1 MNFFL
6 RIMLKALLI
15 IVFVQNY
22 LIAAENVKI
31 ILKIDDEIITNID
44 IQKEYNYLIALN
56 NDFKEV
62 NKDKALAIAKES
74 IIKEK
79 IKKKEIEKYYN
90 LEEESDYLENVIEN
104 FYKSIGLN
112 NKKEFKKYI
121 EKYELNYRE
130 MKMKIRIETV
140 WNQLI
145 FQKYNEQV
153 KIDLEKLRKKI
164 LKQKENQN
172 SYLLSEILFRS
183 EANEDVNE
191 KYKLI
196 KKSIENVGF
205 KNSANI
211 YSIAGTAKVG
221 GKIGW
226 VNENQLSK
234 EIVKQLEK
242 LKINEYTKPINIIEG
257 YLLLKVEDI
266 KKIKNNNLNIDKELE
281 KLEDYERNKQLNRM
295 SNIFFNK
302 IKSNTTINEI

>member
-1 MNFFL
+1 
-6 RIMLKALLI
+6 MLKTLLI
-15 IVFVQNY
+15 IIFVQSY
-22 LIAAENVKI
+22 LFATENVKI
-31 ILKIDDEIITNID
+31 ILKINDEIVTNID

-62 NKDKALAIAKES
+62 NKEKALLIAKES

-79 IKKKEIEKYYN
+79 IKKKEIEKYYD

-104 FYKSIGLN
+104 FYKTLGLN

-121 EKYELNYRE
+121 EKYGLTYRE
-130 MKMKIRIETV
+130 IKQKIRIETV

-145 FQKYNEQV
+145 YTKYNEQV

-172 SYLLSEILFRS
+172 SYLLYEILFKN
-183 EANEDVNE
+183 ETNEDVNK
-191 KYKLI
+191 KYELI

-211 YSIAGTAKVG
+211 YSIADTSKVG

-234 EIVKQLEK
+234 EIVKKLEK
-242 LKINEYTKPINIIEG
+242 LKINEYSKPINLIEG

-266 KKIKNNNLNIDKELE
+266 KKIKNNNLNIDKELK
-281 KLEDYERNKQLNRM
+281 KLENYERNKQLNRM

-302 IKSNTTINEI
+302 IKNNTIINEI

>member
-1 MNFFL
+1 MNFLL
-6 RIMLKALLI
+6 RIMLKTLLI
-15 IVFVQNY
+15 IIFVQNY
-22 LIAAENVKI
+22 LFAMENVKI
-31 ILKIDDEIITNID
+31 ILKINDEIITNID

-62 NKDKALAIAKES
+62 NKEKALLIAKES

-79 IKKKEIEKYYN
+79 IKKKEIKKYYD
-90 LEEESDYLENVIEN
+90 LEEESDYLENVIKN
-104 FYKSIGLN
+104 FYKNLGLN

-121 EKYELNYRE
+121 EKYGLTYRD
-130 MKMKIRIETV
+130 MKQKIRIETT

-145 FQKYNEQV
+145 YTKYNEQV

-183 EANEDVNE
+183 ETNEDVNK
-191 KYKLI
+191 KYELI
-196 KKSIENVGF
+196 KKSIESVGF

-211 YSIAGTAKVG
+211 YSIADTSKVG

-234 EIVKQLEK
+234 KIVKKLEK
-242 LKINEYTKPINIIEG
+242 LKINEYSKPINLIEG
-257 YLLLKVEDI
+257 YLILKVEDI
-266 KKIKNNNLNIDKELE
+266 KKIKNNNLDIDKELK
-281 KLEDYERNKQLNRM
+281 KLENYERDKQLNKM
-295 SNIFFNK
+295 SNIFFSK
-302 IKSNTTINEI
+302 IKNNTIINET

>member
-1 MNFFL
+1 MNFLL
-6 RIMLKALLI
+6 RIMLKTLLI
-15 IVFVQNY
+15 IIFVQNY
-22 LIAAENVKI
+22 LFAMENVKI
-31 ILKIDDEIITNID
+31 ILKINDEIITNID

-62 NKDKALAIAKES
+62 NKEKALLIAKES

-79 IKKKEIEKYYN
+79 IKKREIEKYYD
-90 LEEESDYLENVIEN
+90 LEEESDYLENVIKN
-104 FYKSIGLN
+104 FYKTLN
-112 NKKEFKKYI
+112 LNSKKEFKKYI
-121 EKYELNYRE
+121 EKYGLTYRDI
-130 MKMKIRIETV
+130 KQKIRIETT

-145 FQKYNEQV
+145 YTKYNEQV

-183 EANEDVNE
+183 ETNEDINK
-191 KYKLI
+191 KYELI
-196 KKSIENVGF
+196 KKSIESVGF

-211 YSIAGTAKVG
+211 YSIADTSKVG

-234 EIVKQLEK
+234 KIVKKLEK
-242 LKINEYTKPINIIEG
+242 LKINEYSKPINLIEG
-257 YLLLKVEDI
+257 YLILKVEDI
-266 KKIKNNNLNIDKELE
+266 KKIKNNNLNIDKELK
-281 KLEDYERNKQLNRM
+281 KLENYERNKQLNRM

-302 IKSNTTINEI
+302 IKNTYILNST

>member
-1 MNFFL
+1 
-6 RIMLKALLI
+6 MLKTLLI
-15 IVFVQNY
+15 IIFVQSY
-22 LIAAENVKI
+22 LLATENVKI
-31 ILKIDDEIITNID
+31 ILKINDEIITNID

-62 NKDKALAIAKES
+62 NKEKALLIAKES

-79 IKKKEIEKYYN
+79 IKKKEIVKYYD

-104 FYKSIGLN
+104 FYKTLGLN
-112 NKKEFKKYI
+112 NTKEFKKYI
-121 EKYELNYRE
+121 EKYGLTYRDI
-130 MKMKIRIETV
+130 KQKIRIETV

-183 EANEDVNE
+183 ETNEDVNK
-191 KYKLI
+191 KYELI
-196 KKSIENVGF
+196 KKSIESVGF

-211 YSIAGTAKVG
+211 YSIADTSKVG

-234 EIVKQLEK
+234 KIVKKLEK
-242 LKINEYTKPINIIEG
+242 LKINEYSKPINLIEG
-257 YLLLKVEDI
+257 YLILKVEDI
-266 KKIKNNNLNIDKELE
+266 KKIKNNNLNIDKELK
-281 KLEDYERNKQLNRM
+281 KLENYERNKQLNKM
-295 SNIFFNK
+295 SNIFFSK
-302 IKSNTTINEI
+302 IKNNTIINEI

>member
-1 MNFFL
+1 MNL
-6 RIMLKALLI
+6 LLKIMLKTLLI
-15 IVFVQNY
+15 IIFVQNY
-22 LIAAENVKI
+22 LFAIENVKI

-44 IQKEYNYLIALN
+44 VQKEYNYLIALN

-62 NKDKALAIAKES
+62 NKEKALLIAKES

-79 IKKKEIEKYYN
+79 IKKKEIEKYYD
-90 LEEESDYLENVIEN
+90 LEEESDYLENVIKN
-104 FYKSIGLN
+104 FYKTLN
-112 NKKEFKKYI
+112 LNSKKEFKKYI
-121 EKYELNYRE
+121 EKYGLTYRE
-130 MKMKIRIETV
+130 IKQKIRIETV

-183 EANEDVNE
+183 ETNEDVNK
-191 KYKLI
+191 KYELI
-196 KKSIENVGF
+196 KKSIESVGF

-211 YSIAGTAKVG
+211 YSIADTSKVG

-234 EIVKQLEK
+234 EIVKKLEK
-242 LKINEYTKPINIIEG
+242 LKINEYSKPINLIEG
-257 YLLLKVEDI
+257 YLILKVEDI
-266 KKIKNNNLNIDKELE
+266 KKIKNNNLNIDKELK
-281 KLEDYERNKQLNRM
+281 KLENYERNKQLNRM

>member
-1 MNFFL
+1 
-6 RIMLKALLI
+6 MLKTLLI
-15 IVFVQNY
+15 IIFVQNY
-22 LIAAENVKI
+22 LFAMENVKI
-31 ILKIDDEIITNID
+31 ILKINDEIITNID

-62 NKDKALAIAKES
+62 NKEKALLIAKES

-79 IKKKEIEKYYN
+79 IK
-90 LEEESDYLENVIEN
+90 ESVIKN
-104 FYKSIGLN
+104 FYKTLN
-112 NKKEFKKYI
+112 LNSKKEFKKYI
-121 EKYELNYRE
+121 EKYGLTYRDI
-130 MKMKIRIETV
+130 KQKIRIETV

-183 EANEDVNE
+183 EVNEDVNK
-191 KYKLI
+191 KYELI

-211 YSIAGTAKVG
+211 YSIADTSKVG

-234 EIVKQLEK
+234 EIVKKLEK
-242 LKINEYTKPINIIEG
+242 LKINEYSKPINLTEG
-257 YLLLKVEDI
+257 YLILKVEDI
-266 KKIKNNNLNIDKELE
+266 KKIKNNNLNIDKELK
-281 KLEDYERNKQLNRM
+281 KLENYERNKQLNRM

>member
-1 MNFFL
+1 
-6 RIMLKALLI
+6 MLKTLLI
-15 IVFVQNY
+15 IIFVQNY
-22 LIAAENVKI
+22 LFAIENVKI
-31 ILKIDDEIITNID
+31 ILKINNEIITNID
-44 IQKEYNYLIALN
+44 VQKEYNYLIALN

-62 NKDKALAIAKES
+62 NKEKALLIAKES

-79 IKKKEIEKYYN
+79 IKKKEIEKYYD
-90 LEEESDYLENVIEN
+90 LEEESDYLENVIKN
-104 FYKSIGLN
+104 FYKNLGLN

-121 EKYELNYRE
+121 EKYGLTYRE
-130 MKMKIRIETV
+130 IKQKIRIETL

-145 FQKYNEQV
+145 YTKYNEQV
-153 KIDLEKLRKKI
+153 KIDLEKLKKII
-164 LKQKENQN
+164 LKQKENQI

-183 EANEDVNE
+183 EANEDVNK
-191 KYKLI
+191 KYELI

-211 YSIAGTAKVG
+211 YSIADTSKVG

-226 VNENQLSK
+226 VNENQLTK
-234 EIVKQLEK
+234 EIVKKLEK
-242 LKINEYTKPINIIEG
+242 LKINEYTKPINLIEG

-266 KKIKNNNLNIDKELE
+266 KKIKNNNLNIDKELK
-281 KLEDYERNKQLNRM
+281 KLENYERNKQLNRM

>member
-1 MNFFL
+1 
-6 RIMLKALLI
+6 
-15 IVFVQNY
+15 
-22 LIAAENVKI
+22 
-31 ILKIDDEIITNID
+31 
-44 IQKEYNYLIALN
+44 
-56 NDFKEV
+56 
-62 NKDKALAIAKES
+62 
-74 IIKEK
+74 
-79 IKKKEIEKYYN
+79 
-90 LEEESDYLENVIEN
+90 
-104 FYKSIGLN
+104 
-112 NKKEFKKYI
+112 
-121 EKYELNYRE
+121 
-130 MKMKIRIETV
+130 MKIRIETV

-183 EANEDVNE
+183 EVNEDVNK
-191 KYKLI
+191 KYELI

-211 YSIAGTAKVG
+211 YSIADTSRAG

-226 VNENQLSK
+226 INENQLSK
-234 EIVKQLEK
+234 EIVKELER

-266 KKIKNNNLNIDKELE
+266 KKIKNNNLNIDKELK
-281 KLEDYERNKQLNRM
+281 KLENYERNKQLNRM

>member
-1 MNFFL
+1 
-6 RIMLKALLI
+6 MLKALLI

-44 IQKEYNYLIALN
+44 VQKEYNYLIALN

-62 NKDKALAIAKES
+62 NKERALLIAKES

-79 IKKKEIEKYYN
+79 IKKKEIVKYYD
-90 LEEESDYLENVIEN
+90 LEDESDYLENVIKN
-104 FYKSIGLN
+104 FYKTLN
-112 NKKEFKKYI
+112 LNSKKEFKKYI
-121 EKYELNYRE
+121 EKYGLNYRDI
-130 MKMKIRIETV
+130 KQKIRIETV

-211 YSIAGTAKVG
+211 YSIADTSKVG

-242 LKINEYTKPINIIEG
+242 LKINEYTKPINIIDC
-257 YLLLKVEDI
+257 YLILKVEDI

>member
-1 MNFFL
+1 
-6 RIMLKALLI
+6 MLKTLLI
-15 IVFVQNY
+15 IIFVQNY
-22 LIAAENVKI
+22 LFAMENVKI
-31 ILKIDDEIITNID
+31 ILKINDEIITNID
-44 IQKEYNYLIALN
+44 VQKEYNYLIALN

-62 NKDKALAIAKES
+62 NKEKALLIAKES

-79 IKKKEIEKYYN
+79 IKKKEIEKYYD

-104 FYKSIGLN
+104 FYKNLGLN

-121 EKYELNYRE
+121 EKYGLTYRDI
-130 MKMKIRIETV
+130 KQKIRIETV

-183 EANEDVNE
+183 EANEDVNK
-191 KYKLI
+191 KYELI

-211 YSIAGTAKVG
+211 YSIADTSKVG

-226 VNENQLSK
+226 VNENKLSK
-234 EIVKQLEK
+234 EIVKKIEK
-242 LKINEYTKPINIIEG
+242 LKINEYTKPINLIEG

-266 KKIKNNNLNIDKELE
+266 KKIKNNNLNIDKELK
-281 KLEDYERNKQLNRM
+281 KLENYERNKQLNRM

>member
-1 MNFFL
+1 
-6 RIMLKALLI
+6 MLKTLLI
-15 IVFVQNY
+15 IIFVQNY
-22 LIAAENVKI
+22 LFAMENVKI
-31 ILKIDDEIITNID
+31 ILKINDEIITNID

-56 NDFKEV
+56 NDFKKV
-62 NKDKALAIAKES
+62 NKEKALLIAKES

-79 IKKKEIEKYYN
+79 IKKREIEKYYD

-104 FYKSIGLN
+104 FYKNLGLN

-121 EKYELNYRE
+121 EKYGLTYRDI
-130 MKMKIRIETV
+130 KQKIRIETT
-140 WNQLI
+140 WNKLI
-145 FQKYNEQV
+145 YAKYNEQV

-183 EANEDVNE
+183 ETNEDVNK
-191 KYKLI
+191 KYELI
-196 KKSIENVGF
+196 KKSIESVGF

-211 YSIAGTAKVG
+211 YSIADTSKVG

-234 EIVKQLEK
+234 EIVKELEK
-242 LKINEYTKPINIIEG
+242 LKINEYSKPINLIEG
-257 YLLLKVEDI
+257 YLILKVKDI
-266 KKIKNNNLNIDKELE
+266 KKIKNNNLDIDKELK
-281 KLEDYERNKQLNRM
+281 KLKNYERNKQLNQM

-302 IKSNTTINEI
+302 IKNNTIINVI

>member
-1 MNFFL
+1 MNL
-6 RIMLKALLI
+6 LLKIMLKTLLI
-15 IVFVQNY
+15 IIFVQNY
-22 LIAAENVKI
+22 LFAIENVKI

-44 IQKEYNYLIALN
+44 VQKEYNYLIALN

-62 NKDKALAIAKES
+62 NKEKALLIAKES

-79 IKKKEIEKYYN
+79 IKKKEIVKYYD
-90 LEEESDYLENVIEN
+90 LEEESDYLENVIKN
-104 FYKSIGLN
+104 FYKTLGLN
-112 NKKEFKKYI
+112 NTKEFKKYI
-121 EKYELNYRE
+121 EKYGLTYRE
-130 MKMKIRIETV
+130 MKQKIRIETV

-183 EANEDVNE
+183 EVNEDVNK
-191 KYKLI
+191 KYELI

-211 YSIAGTAKVG
+211 YSIADTSKVG

-226 VNENQLSK
+226 VNENQLTK
-234 EIVKQLEK
+234 EIVKKLEK
-242 LKINEYTKPINIIEG
+242 LKINEYTKPINLIEG

-266 KKIKNNNLNIDKELE
+266 KKIKNNNLNIDKELK
-281 KLEDYERNKQLNRM
+281 KLENYERNKQLNRM

>member
-1 MNFFL
+1 MNFFFKL
-6 RIMLKALLI
+6 NILFLL
-15 IVFVQNY
+15 V
-22 LIAAENVKI
+22 LLLSKGSLLAKEKVKI
-31 ILKIDDEIITNID
+31 ILKINDEIITNLD
-44 IQKEYNYLIALN
+44 IKNEYNYLTALN
-56 NDFKEV
+56 NDLK
-62 NKDKALAIAKES
+62 KIDKKQALMLAKES
-74 IIKEK
+74 IIKEI

-121 EKYELNYRE
+121 EKYEINYRE

-153 KIDLEKLRKKI
+153 KIDLEKLREKI

-183 EANEDVNE
+183 ETNEDINK
-191 KYKLI
+191 KYELI

-211 YSIAGTAKVG
+211 YSIADTSKVG

-234 EIVKQLEK
+234 EIVKKLEK
-242 LKINEYTKPINIIEG
+242 LKINEYSKPINLVEG
-257 YLLLKVEDI
+257 YLILKVEDI
-266 KKIKNNNLNIDKELE
+266 KKIKNDNLDINKELK
-281 KLEDYERNKQLNRM
+281 KLENYERNKQLNQM
-295 SNIFFNK
+295 SNIFFSK
-302 IKSNTTINEI
+302 IKNNTSINEI

>member
-1 MNFFL
+1 
-6 RIMLKALLI
+6 MLKTLLI
-15 IVFVQNY
+15 IIFVQNY
-22 LIAAENVKI
+22 LFAMENVKI
-31 ILKIDDEIITNID
+31 ILKINDEIVTNID

-62 NKDKALAIAKES
+62 NKEKALLIAKES

-79 IKKKEIEKYYN
+79 IKKKEIKKYYD
-90 LEEESDYLENVIEN
+90 LEEESDYLENVIEK
-104 FYKSIGLN
+104 FYKNLGLN

-121 EKYELNYRE
+121 EKYGLTYRD
-130 MKMKIRIETV
+130 MKQKIRIETT

-145 FQKYNEQV
+145 YTKYNEQV

-183 EANEDVNE
+183 ETNEDVNK
-191 KYKLI
+191 KYELI
-196 KKSIENVGF
+196 KKSIESVGF

-211 YSIAGTAKVG
+211 YSIADTSKVG

-234 EIVKQLEK
+234 KIVKKLEK
-242 LKINEYTKPINIIEG
+242 LKINEYSKPINLIEG
-257 YLLLKVEDI
+257 YLILKVEDI
-266 KKIKNNNLNIDKELE
+266 KKIKNNNLNIDKELK
-281 KLEDYERNKQLNRM
+281 KLENYERNKQLNRM

-302 IKSNTTINEI
+302 IKNNTIINEI

>member
-1 MNFFL
+1 MFA
-6 RIMLKALLI
+6 I
-15 IVFVQNY
+15 
-22 LIAAENVKI
+22 ENVKI

-44 IQKEYNYLIALN
+44 VQKEYNYLIALN
-56 NDFKEV
+56 NDFKKV
-62 NKDKALAIAKES
+62 NKEKALLIAKES

-79 IKKKEIEKYYN
+79 IKKKEIVKYYD
-90 LEEESDYLENVIEN
+90 LEEESDYLENVIKN
-104 FYKSIGLN
+104 FYKSLGLN
-112 NKKEFKKYI
+112 NTKEFKKYI
-121 EKYELNYRE
+121 EKYGLTYRE
-130 MKMKIRIETV
+130 IKQKIRIETV

-183 EANEDVNE
+183 EANEDVNK
-191 KYKLI
+191 KYELI

-211 YSIAGTAKVG
+211 YSIADTSKVG

-226 VNENQLSK
+226 VNENQLTK
-234 EIVKQLEK
+234 EIVKKLEK
-242 LKINEYTKPINIIEG
+242 LKINEYTKPINLIEG

-266 KKIKNNNLNIDKELE
+266 KKIKNNNLNIDKELK
-281 KLEDYERNKQLNRM
+281 KLENYERNKQLNRM

>member
-1 MNFFL
+1 
-6 RIMLKALLI
+6 MLKTLLI
-15 IVFVQNY
+15 IIFVQNY
-22 LIAAENVKI
+22 LFAMENVKI
-31 ILKIDDEIITNID
+31 ILKINDEIVTNID

-62 NKDKALAIAKES
+62 NKEKALLIAKES

-79 IKKKEIEKYYN
+79 IKKKEIEKYYD

-104 FYKSIGLN
+104 FYKNLGLN

-121 EKYELNYRE
+121 EKYGLTYRDI
-130 MKMKIRIETV
+130 KQKIRIETT

-145 FQKYNEQV
+145 YTKYNEQV

-183 EANEDVNE
+183 ETNEDVNK
-191 KYKLI
+191 KYELI
-196 KKSIENVGF
+196 KKSIESVGF

-211 YSIAGTAKVG
+211 YSIAGTSKVG

-234 EIVKQLEK
+234 EIVKKLEK
-242 LKINEYTKPINIIEG
+242 LKINEYSKPINLTEG
-257 YLLLKVEDI
+257 YLILKVEDM
-266 KKIKNNNLNIDKELE
+266 KKIKNNNLDIDKELK
-281 KLEDYERNKQLNRM
+281 KLKNYERNKQLNQM

-302 IKSNTTINEI
+302 IKNNTIINEI

>member
-1 MNFFL
+1 
-6 RIMLKALLI
+6 MLKTLLI
-15 IVFVQNY
+15 IIFVQNY
-22 LIAAENVKI
+22 LFAIENVKI

-44 IQKEYNYLIALN
+44 VQKEYNYLIALN

-62 NKDKALAIAKES
+62 NKEKALLIAKES

-79 IKKKEIEKYYN
+79 IKKKEIVKYYD
-90 LEEESDYLENVIEN
+90 LEEESDYLENVIKN
-104 FYKSIGLN
+104 FYKTLNLN

-121 EKYELNYRE
+121 EKYGLTYRDI
-130 MKMKIRIETV
+130 KQKIRIETT

-145 FQKYNEQV
+145 YTKYNEQV

-183 EANEDVNE
+183 ETNEDVNK
-191 KYKLI
+191 KYELI
-196 KKSIENVGF
+196 KKSIESVGF

-211 YSIAGTAKVG
+211 YSIADTSKLG

-226 VNENQLSK
+226 INENQLSK
-234 EIVKQLEK
+234 EIVKKLEK
-242 LKINEYTKPINIIEG
+242 LKINEYSKPINLTEG
-257 YLLLKVEDI
+257 YLILKVGDI
-266 KKIKNNNLNIDKELE
+266 KKIKNNNLDVDKELK
-281 KLEDYERNKQLNRM
+281 KLENYERNKQLNKM

>member
-1 MNFFL
+1 MFA
-6 RIMLKALLI
+6 I
-15 IVFVQNY
+15 
-22 LIAAENVKI
+22 ENVKI

-44 IQKEYNYLIALN
+44 VQKEYNYLIALN

-62 NKDKALAIAKES
+62 NKEKALLIAKES

-79 IKKKEIEKYYN
+79 IKKKEIVKYYD
-90 LEEESDYLENVIEN
+90 LEEESDYLENVIKN
-104 FYKSIGLN
+104 FYKTLGLN
-112 NKKEFKKYI
+112 NTKEFKKYI
-121 EKYELNYRE
+121 EKYGLTYRE
-130 MKMKIRIETV
+130 IKQKIRIETV

-183 EANEDVNE
+183 EANEDVNK
-191 KYKLI
+191 KYELI

-211 YSIAGTAKVG
+211 YSIANTSKVG

-234 EIVKQLEK
+234 EIVKKLEK
-242 LKINEYTKPINIIEG
+242 LKINEYTKPINITEG

-266 KKIKNNNLNIDKELE
+266 KKIKNNNLNIDKELK
-281 KLEDYERNKQLNRM
+281 KLENYERNKQLNRM

>member
-1 MNFFL
+1 
-6 RIMLKALLI
+6 MLKTLLI
-15 IVFVQNY
+15 IIFVQGY
-22 LIAAENVKI
+22 LLATENVKI
-31 ILKIDDEIITNID
+31 ILKINDEIVTNID

-62 NKDKALAIAKES
+62 NKEKALLIAKES

-79 IKKKEIEKYYN
+79 IKKKEIVKYYD
-90 LEEESDYLENVIEN
+90 LEEESDYLENVIKN
-104 FYKSIGLN
+104 FYKTLN
-112 NKKEFKKYI
+112 LNSKKEFKKYI
-121 EKYELNYRE
+121 EKYGLNYRDI
-130 MKMKIRIETV
+130 KQKIRIETV

-183 EANEDVNE
+183 EVNEDVNK
-191 KYKLI
+191 KYELI

-211 YSIAGTAKVG
+211 YSIADTSKVG

-226 VNENQLSK
+226 INENQLSK
-234 EIVKQLEK
+234 EIVKKLEK
-242 LKINEYTKPINIIEG
+242 LKINEYSKPINLTEG
-257 YLLLKVEDI
+257 YLILKVEDI
-266 KKIKNNNLNIDKELE
+266 KKIKNNNLDIDKELK
-281 KLEDYERNKQLNRM
+281 KLENYERNKQLNQM

>member
-1 MNFFL
+1 
-6 RIMLKALLI
+6 MLKTLLI
-15 IVFVQNY
+15 IIFVQNY
-22 LIAAENVKI
+22 LLAIENVKI

-44 IQKEYNYLIALN
+44 VQKEYNYLIALN

-62 NKDKALAIAKES
+62 NKEKALLIAKES

-79 IKKKEIEKYYN
+79 IKKKEIVKYYD
-90 LEEESDYLENVIEN
+90 LEEESDYLENVIKN
-104 FYKSIGLN
+104 FYKSLGLN
-112 NKKEFKKYI
+112 NTKEFRKYI
-121 EKYELNYRE
+121 EKYGLTYRE
-130 MKMKIRIETV
+130 IKQKIRIETV

-183 EANEDVNE
+183 EANEDINK
-191 KYKLI
+191 KYELI
-196 KKSIENVGF
+196 KKSIESVGF

-211 YSIAGTAKVG
+211 YSIADTSRAG

-226 VNENQLSK
+226 INENQLSK
-234 EIVKQLEK
+234 EIVKELER

-266 KKIKNNNLNIDKELE
+266 KKIKNNNLNIDKELK
-281 KLEDYERNKQLNRM
+281 KLENYERNKQLNRM

>member
-1 MNFFL
+1 
-6 RIMLKALLI
+6 MLKTLLI
-15 IVFVQNY
+15 IIFVQNY
-22 LIAAENVKI
+22 LFAMENVKI

-44 IQKEYNYLIALN
+44 VQKEYNYLIALN

-62 NKDKALAIAKES
+62 NKEKALLIAKES

-79 IKKKEIEKYYN
+79 IKKKEIVKYYD
-90 LEEESDYLENVIEN
+90 LEEESDYLENVIKN
-104 FYKSIGLN
+104 FYKNLGLN

-121 EKYELNYRE
+121 EKYGLTYRDI
-130 MKMKIRIETV
+130 KQKIRIETV

-145 FQKYNEQV
+145 FQKYNKQV

-183 EANEDVNE
+183 EANEDVNK
-191 KYKLI
+191 KYELI

-211 YSIAGTAKVG
+211 YSIADTSKVG

-226 VNENQLSK
+226 VNENQLTK
-234 EIVKQLEK
+234 EIVKILEK
-242 LKINEYTKPINIIEG
+242 LKINEYTKPINLIEG

-266 KKIKNNNLNIDKELE
+266 KKIKNNNLNIDKELK
-281 KLEDYERNKQLNRM
+281 KLENYERNKQLNRM